1 MTVAF
6 PDLKLDFDLIRHD
19 EFQDSFQKKR
29 INDVFDDQ
37 LSSNR
42 IVQQAFP
49 KHIDDSIKSDSL
61 QILEQ
66 NSSKKVPKFAHAKT
80 FNHFFSSVNIQNKS
94 NIPRNKTQHELLLEK
109 NPNEFKKI
117 YPLMFS
123 NIKNFIS
130 RLRNLGNLRN
140 FKNLNE
146 KEIEIINDLSF
157 CREERKKSKQEL
169 IFELIPKKV
178 QEKLIKKLNYL
189 KNKCEPFHPYGFK
202 LIWDFFNTIII
213 VLLLFYIPISITFKI
228 EFLDH
233 SYQMLYFMTMLFDM
247 VVQINTFHFENGIE
261 VRRRKKILEHYFITR
276 FWPDFLAI
284 IGLFVELFS
293 PASYFLLL
301 YFLKIGSLLSLNDKI
316 MNRFQFSH
324 KTKGIKD
331 LIMLFFLILLITHLI
346 ACAWSFISGPT
357 FEFNKNNLTWIK
369 ENQIETREW
378 YITYLYAY
386 YWAIIT
392 VMTVGYGDV
401 IPKNDIERLFVLVTT
416 LFACML
422 FAYSINTI
430 GVIVQDINKDNTKF
444 KFFFVIYAIL
454 SFL

>member
-1 MTVAF
+1 M
-6 PDLKLDFDLIRHD
+6 
-19 EFQDSFQKKR
+19 
-29 INDVFDDQ
+29 
-37 LSSNR
+37 SSNR
-42 IVQQAFP
+42 IVRDAFP
-49 KHIDDSIKSDSL
+49 RQLEDSINSPLPKHMEDSINNENFHIFNQNESNHVL
-61 QILEQ
+61 KLENIPNNLVSSSSHIKPKNFVSKVQTHQEIILE
-66 NSSKKVPKFAHAKT
+66 
-80 FNHFFSSVNIQNKS
+80 
-94 NIPRNKTQHELLLEK
+94 E
-109 NPNEFKKI
+109 NPNQFKKI

-123 NIKNFIS
+123 NIKNFIN

-140 FKNLNE
+140 FKNLKE
-146 KEIEIINDLSF
+146 KELEIINDLSF
-157 CREERKKSKQEL
+157 CREETKKSKQEI

-202 LIWDFFNTIII
+202 LIWDFFNMIII

-228 EFLDH
+228 EFFDY
-233 SYQMLYFMTMLFDM
+233 SYQMLYVMMMFFDM
-247 VVQINTFHFENGIE
+247 IVQINTFHFEKGIE
-261 VRRRKKILEHYFITR
+261 VKRRKKILEHYFITR
-276 FWPDFLAI
+276 FWSDFLAI
-284 IGLFVELFS
+284 IGLFVDLFS

-301 YFLKIGSLLSLNDKI
+301 YFLKICSLLSLNDKI

-324 KTKGIKD
+324 KTRGIKD
-331 LIMLFFLILLITHLI
+331 LIMLFFLIFLITHLI
-346 ACAWSFISGPT
+346 ACAWSFIFGPN

-369 ENQIETREW
+369 ENQIESREW

-401 IPKNDIERLFVLVTT
+401 IPKNDIERLFVLLTT